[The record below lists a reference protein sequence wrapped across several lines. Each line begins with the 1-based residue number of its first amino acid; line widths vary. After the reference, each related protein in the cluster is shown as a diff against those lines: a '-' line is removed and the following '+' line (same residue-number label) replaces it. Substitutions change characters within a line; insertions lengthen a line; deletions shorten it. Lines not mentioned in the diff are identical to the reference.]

1 MSAAASDW
9 RAVGLRSERG
19 PILLAVMLSVALVA
33 LDMTILAT
41 AVPSVV
47 ADLGGFAGFPW
58 LFSIYLLAQAVT
70 GPLFGRLADV
80 IGRKSVMLAGISL
93 FLLGSLLCG
102 LAWGMVP
109 LIIFRVVQGIG
120 AGAVQ
125 PIGMTIMGD
134 IYTLP
139 ERAKVQAYI
148 AGVWAAASV
157 VGPALGGVFSDYLDW
172 RWIFFVN
179 LPIGAVALWLI
190 SRHLDEHVETSKSRV
205 DYLGGSLVTAGG
217 TLLLVG
223 LLEGGQRWSW
233 TAPPTLGV
241 FAGSLAC
248 LSAYVLVSSRV
259 PEPILPLWIFKR
271 PVLNATNAGSL
282 LIGMVMMG
290 LSTYVPLYAQQVLGS
305 GAIAAGLVFAAMT
318 LGWPVTAALA
328 GRLYLR
334 VGFRATAV
342 TGALIA
348 TVGGALLPTLGDDT
362 PLWWVAVPNLIL
374 GLGFGLIASP
384 GIVAAQA
391 SVRWFERGVAT
402 ASNLF
407 ARNLGSAIGVA
418 AFGTVL
424 YSALRERTGA
434 TPGNLDQLP
443 AATLGSAIHG
453 VFVLSAVI
461 PLVLVLACLCIPRTV
476 GPPEPPPGRGRE
488 LDVTGAINQ

>member
-1 MSAAASDW
+1 
-9 RAVGLRSERG
+9 
-19 PILLAVMLSVALVA
+19 
-33 LDMTILAT
+33 
-41 AVPSVV
+41 
-47 ADLGGFAGFPW
+47 
-58 LFSIYLLAQAVT
+58 
-70 GPLFGRLADV
+70 
-80 IGRKSVMLAGISL
+80 
-93 FLLGSLLCG
+93 
-102 LAWGMVP
+102 
-109 LIIFRVVQGIG
+109 
-120 AGAVQ
+120 
-125 PIGMTIMGD
+125 
-134 IYTLP
+134 
-139 ERAKVQAYI
+139 
-148 AGVWAAASV
+148 
-157 VGPALGGVFSDYLDW
+157 
-172 RWIFFVN
+172 
-179 LPIGAVALWLI
+179 
-190 SRHLDEHVETSKSRV
+190 
-205 DYLGGSLVTAGG
+205 
-217 TLLLVG
+217 
-223 LLEGGQRWSW
+223 
-233 TAPPTLGV
+233 
-241 FAGSLAC
+241 
-248 LSAYVLVSSRV
+248 
-259 PEPILPLWIFKR
+259 
-271 PVLNATNAGSL
+271 
-282 LIGMVMMG
+282 MVMMG